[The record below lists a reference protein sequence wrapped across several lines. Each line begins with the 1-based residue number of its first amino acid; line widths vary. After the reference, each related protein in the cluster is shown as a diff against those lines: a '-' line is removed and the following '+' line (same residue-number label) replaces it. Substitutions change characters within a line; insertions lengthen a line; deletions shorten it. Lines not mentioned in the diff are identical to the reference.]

1 MEIIGKVVRLGAL
14 IEGTSARG
22 PWRKQDLIIETEEQF
37 PNTVCLTC
45 WSNQIDEIQKFAPGQ
60 TIKAQIDLSSRE
72 FNGKW
77 YTDVRVWRFEPVG
90 VAAAPAAAFFA
101 ADFFSPAAAI
111 SFAATEMS
119 VVFAVFFSAIIVFS
133 SQTPPK
139 KGSFLTNLLVA
150 KYYTPPFLKC
160 YIQNA

>member
-37 PNTVCLTC
+37 PKTVCLTC

-90 VAAAPAAAFFA
+90 VTAAPAAA
-101 ADFFSPAAAI
+101 PAQPAPQPA
-111 SFAATEMS
+111 MH
-119 VVFAVFFSAIIVFS
+119 
-133 SQTPPK
+133 QTPPPAAPTQE
-139 KGSFLTNLLVA
+139 F
-150 KYYTPPFLKC
+150 YPPAEDSVDDLPF
-160 YIQNA
+160 